1 LVEIL
6 SQSEIDA
13 LLSSLA
19 TGGEAGEA
27 SADGA
32 APPSRVATRAAGKRE
47 DRRHT
52 DGELYD
58 FRRPDKFS
66 KDQLRT
72 LQMVHEAFARLFA
85 SSLAAYLRV
94 TTHVD
99 LISVEQMPF
108 DEYMRSVTNSV
119 ITIFSMPPLHG
130 QALLEIEFNVVL
142 AMIDRLLGGP
152 GNMVKTTNVLT
163 EIEKALTESITQ
175 RALKEFKSAW
185 DGIAQFHPVRE
196 GLETQPQFVQIVPP
210 NDIVVSILFEIKVG
224 DLRGAM
230 SIAIPYIV
238 LKPVSAKLSAQ
249 RWFAARKSGGQAAHV
264 VARNLQAA
272 PITCICRLGTARIT
286 VRELLELRP
295 GDTIV
300 LDRNVND
307 EADLIIG
314 ESVKFRGTP
323 ARSGRK
329 LALHINRIVQD
340 EAVLPRQ
347 PATLPSRT
355 DSPSSG

>member
-1 LVEIL
+1 MVEIL
-6 SQSEIDA
+6 SQSEIEA
-13 LLSSLA
+13 LLSSLSA
-19 TGGEAGEA
+19 EGEAGEA
-27 SADGA
+27 PADGSA
-32 APPSRVATRAAGKRE
+32 SPSRAGARAGAKRD
-47 DRRHT
+47 DRRHS

-152 GNMVKTTNVLT
+152 GNMVKSTNVLT

-185 DGIAQFHPVRE
+185 DGIAQIHPVRE
-196 GLETQPQFVQIVPP
+196 TLETQPQFVQIVPP
-210 NDIVVSILFEIKVG
+210 NDIVVSVLFEIKVG

-238 LKPVSAKLSAQ
+238 LKPVSTKLSAQ
-249 RWFAARKSGGQAAHV
+249 RWFSARKSGGQAAHV

-272 PITCICRLGTARIT
+272 PVQCICRLGTARIT
-286 VRELLELRP
+286 VRELLDLRP
-295 GDTIV
+295 GDTVI
-300 LDRNVND
+300 LDRKATD
-307 EADLIIG
+307 EADLLIG

-329 LALHINRIVQD
+329 LALHINRIVRD
-340 EAVLPRQ
+340 DTVLGASLGDAQSHPE
-347 PATLPSRT
+347 LPST
-355 DSPSSG
+355 G

>member
-1 LVEIL
+1 MVEIL
-6 SQSEIDA
+6 SQSEIEA
-13 LLSSLA
+13 LLSSLSA
-19 TGGEAGEA
+19 EGDGGQAPSE
-27 SADGA
+27 GA
-32 APPSRVATRAAGKRE
+32 AAPTRAGARQGPKRDE
-47 DRRHT
+47 RRRS

-152 GNMVKTTNVLT
+152 GNMVKSTNVLT

-185 DGIAQFHPVRE
+185 DGIAQLHPVRE
-196 GLETQPQFVQIVPP
+196 TLETQAQFVQIVPP

-249 RWFAARKSGGQAAHV
+249 RWFSTRKSGGQAAHV
-264 VARNLQAA
+264 VARNLQGA

-286 VRELLELRP
+286 VREFLELRA

-300 LDRNVND
+300 LDRRATDKV
-307 EADLIIG
+307 DLLIG
-314 ESVKFRGTP
+314 ESVKFKGTP

-329 LALHINRIVQD
+329 LALHIDQVVRD
-340 EAVLPRQ
+340 EAAEGISPRDAQ
-347 PATLPSRT
+347 QRSEL
-355 DSPSSG
+355 